1 MIRRSNKKM
10 FRRGGVEPTEVVI
23 VDTYEISC
31 VEGWAERES
40 KQLTTRTFFLTKREK
55 KLEYSNI
62 GLAARIANVVDSDK
76 KGGTT
81 GAQAQ
86 RRGDGQGWSVF
97 RQRRLSRNNVRG
109 WV

>member
-1 MIRRSNKKM
+1 MVGWNPRKLSLLIRN
-10 FRRGGVEPTEVVI
+10 FLCRRVG
-23 VDTYEISC
+23 
-31 VEGWAERES
+31 RES
-40 KQLTTRTFFLTKREK
+40 KQLTTRNLFLTKREK
-55 KLEYSNI
+55 SLEYSNI

-97 RQRRLSRNNVRG
+97 RHRRLSRNNVHG